1 MRKIEPAD
9 YEGKGLSGRP
19 NPLGLS
25 VAAAQRAFDEM
36 ALDVLIPIFNE
47 NMDLLDAMQMDRFV
61 SSGDIKGIRIGKD
74 GALETTADGNTWSGV
89 IAADHISISVK
100 PRTLSFSLAASGWTA
115 CTGYG
120 GAAYSGGDLWQQ
132 STESAGVTA
141 LTCLTVLADNALARQ
156 MENDGATALW
166 PETAEGSVTFYV
178 RGAKL
183 TADMALS
190 CLAQETG
197 APSEPQAPQEN
208 GEGEQG

>member
-1 MRKIEPAD
+1 MAYAKKVWKDRQTEYPTRRRLSPTGTEDVYDVSRDEGLVIE
-9 YEGKGLSGRP
+9 EGDAFSAANMNDLEGRIE
-19 NPLGLS
+19 S
-25 VAAAQRAFDEM
+25 
-36 ALDVLIPIFNE
+36 LI
-47 NMDLLDAMQMDRFV
+47 
-61 SSGDIKGIRIGKD
+61 
-74 GALETTADGNTWSGV
+74 
-89 IAADHISISVK
+89 
-100 PRTLSFSLAASGWTA
+100 PRTLSFSLASSGWTV
-115 CTGYG
+115 CTEYD

-132 STESAGVTA
+132 QVEDSKVTA
-141 LTCLTVLADNALARQ
+141 ATCLTVLADNALAQQ

-197 APSEPQAPQEN
+197 APSEPQ